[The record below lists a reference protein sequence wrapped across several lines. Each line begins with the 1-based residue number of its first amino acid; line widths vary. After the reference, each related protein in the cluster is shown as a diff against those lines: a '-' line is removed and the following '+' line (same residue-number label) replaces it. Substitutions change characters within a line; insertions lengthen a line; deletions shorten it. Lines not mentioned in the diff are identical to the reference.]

1 MLVLVPVIQGDEE
14 PGALGARGDLAASI
28 EPGPGAAPVPLGFR
42 LIDSE
47 RSSSLPLDVLLV
59 ALSVPETTA
68 LGEGV
73 LSVKVGNATGATRIR
88 IESR

>member
-1 MLVLVPVIQGDEE
+1 MLVLVPVIHADEE
-14 PGALGARGDLAASI
+14 PGALAANGDLAASI
-28 EPGPGAAPVPLGFR
+28 EPDSGAAPVPLGFR

-47 RSSSLPLDVLLV
+47 RSRSLPLDILLV
-59 ALSVPETTA
+59 SLSVPDTAA

>member
-1 MLVLVPVIQGDEE
+1 MLVLVPVIHADED
-14 PGALGARGDLAASI
+14 PGTLAAEGDLAASI
-28 EPGPGAAPVPLGFR
+28 VPSPEAAPVPMEVR

-47 RSSSLPLDVLLV
+47 RSRSLPLDILLV
-59 ALSVPETTA
+59 SLSVPETTA